1 MRISTIIS
9 VTVFALLT
17 FTLPALADACSDG
30 ARAMVN
36 GDANATLLSVKSV
49 KGSNGKVTCE
59 ARIKITSS
67 GSAPRVVVKKFK
79 P

>member
-1 MRISTIIS
+1 MKLKVIIS
-9 VTVFALLT
+9 LTVFALLT
-17 FTLPALADACSDG
+17 LVSPAHADACSDG
-30 ARAMVN
+30 ARAMVS
-36 GDANATLLSVKSV
+36 GDSNATLLSVKSV
-49 KGSNGKVTCE
+49 KGGNGKVTCE